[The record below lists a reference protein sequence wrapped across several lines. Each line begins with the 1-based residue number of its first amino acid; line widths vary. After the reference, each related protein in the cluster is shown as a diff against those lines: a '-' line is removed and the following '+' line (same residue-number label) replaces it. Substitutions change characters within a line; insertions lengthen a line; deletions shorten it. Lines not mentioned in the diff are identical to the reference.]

1 MQTHDVETV
10 SRAELRRRLNDPDL
24 AIVDVRPLF
33 AYNGWRAD
41 GEARGGHMPGAVAFP
56 SAWLE
61 NLDDAELERLLQ
73 SKGIAPNRETVLY
86 GNGSDDVLA
95 ARTRLTDLGRT
106 RVRTYEH
113 GWAEWAADE
122 TLPVERLP
130 NYDKLV
136 HTDWLRRL
144 LDGERPEAAPAGR
157 FLLFHVNFGVPEE

>member
-113 GWAEWAADE
+113 GWAEWAAGGFG
-122 TLPVERLP
+122 
-130 NYDKLV
+130 NNA
-136 HTDWLRRL
+136 LRTTAITKQGAMMTAVQHL
-144 LDGERPEAAPAGR
+144 YKGTYYPPEVACP
-157 FLLFHVNFGVPEE
+157 